1 MKSKSLFLIVGLIFV
16 VVAIWAIT
24 SEVKSRKNCTQ
35 ETTAVVVDY
44 EKDDHIDSNGKRS
57 NSYFP
62 IVKYQVEG
70 ISYKEKYTTGS
81 GRKKYKIE
89 EEVQIAYNPNDV
101 REFYIKGDKG
111 PFLIGG
117 VFIFL
122 GTVAVIVGIK
132 EGI

>member
-62 IVKYQVEG
+62 IVKYQVKG

-101 REFYIKGDKG
+101 REFYIKGDNG
-111 PFLIGG
+111 PFIIGG

>member
-1 MKSKSLFLIVGLIFV
+1 MAF
-16 VVAIWAIT
+16 
-24 SEVKSRKNCTQ
+24 SR
-35 ETTAVVVDY
+35 
-44 EKDDHIDSNGKRS
+44 SS
-57 NSYFP
+57 SYFP

-111 PFLIGG
+111 PFIIGG